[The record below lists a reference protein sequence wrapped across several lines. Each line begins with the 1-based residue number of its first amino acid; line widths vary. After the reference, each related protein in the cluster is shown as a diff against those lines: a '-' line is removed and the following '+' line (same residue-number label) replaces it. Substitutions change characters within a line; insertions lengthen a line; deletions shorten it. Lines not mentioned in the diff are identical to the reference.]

1 MYFTILCFL
10 LFMDLSI
17 LVVVLGL
24 LGIQRWLLETVLQAQ
39 VVASGIGANVRDP
52 WMCGTT
58 EVLFQS
64 CSALQLSGFTICV
77 FCRCI

>member
-10 LFMDLSI
+10 WFMDLSI

-52 WMCGTT
+52 WMGSDLVDEVSIPFRTT
-58 EVLFQS
+58 K
-64 CSALQLSGFTICV
+64 AFT
-77 FCRCI
+77 